1 MFVQLLKSKDFETE
15 VDDCGQ
21 DNEVDGARD
30 EIAPRDSCSGYGEC
44 RRLEAPSRAERK
56 PDKGVYDVGH
66 ERFNQIRR
74 RSAQDKA
81 GRESYDS
88 LLADEIK
95 KVFHEVYCNSSSG
108 KRRSFCYHMAMEGL
122 HVSLSAYH
130 IGTLW
135 GLPITSTLLTSW
147 TVVALLLISAV
158 LIGRS
163 LKLVPGKGQVAVEMV
178 LTGAFDYVAETL
190 ENKELAKKYFPLIM
204 TMFLFIVAGNLIG
217 LLPFVGPVGIHNAT
231 GEHGGLTPLL
241 YPMNTD
247 LNIPLALAIVAFIAI
262 EFAGITALG
271 VFKYAGKFLNFH
283 SFVGFWV
290 GLIELISELAR
301 LITFSF
307 RLFGNIFAGKVLLLL
322 ALSFIPYLLP
332 VPLLV
337 YEVFV
342 GVIQAIIFALLTLF
356 FIKIAVTPV
365 GEH

>member
-1 MFVQLLKSKDFETE
+1 
-15 VDDCGQ
+15 
-21 DNEVDGARD
+21 
-30 EIAPRDSCSGYGEC
+30 
-44 RRLEAPSRAERK
+44 
-56 PDKGVYDVGH
+56 
-66 ERFNQIRR
+66 
-74 RSAQDKA
+74 
-81 GRESYDS
+81 
-88 LLADEIK
+88 
-95 KVFHEVYCNSSSG
+95 
-108 KRRSFCYHMAMEGL
+108 MEGL
-122 HVSLSAYH
+122 HVSLAAYH
-130 IGTLW
+130 IGDLW

-147 TVVALLLISAV
+147 TVVGILLISAF

-163 LKLVPGKGQVAVEMV
+163 LKLVPGRGQVAVEAVMS
-178 LTGAFDYVAETL
+178 GAFDYMAETL
-190 ENKELAKKYFPLIM
+190 ENRELAKKYFPLIM

-217 LLPFVGPVGIHNAT
+217 LLPFVGPVGIHNVT

-283 SFVGFWV
+283 SVVGFVV

-342 GVIQAIIFALLTLF
+342 GVIQAIIFSLLTLF
-356 FIKIAVTPV
+356 FIKIAVTEP
-365 GEH
+365 H